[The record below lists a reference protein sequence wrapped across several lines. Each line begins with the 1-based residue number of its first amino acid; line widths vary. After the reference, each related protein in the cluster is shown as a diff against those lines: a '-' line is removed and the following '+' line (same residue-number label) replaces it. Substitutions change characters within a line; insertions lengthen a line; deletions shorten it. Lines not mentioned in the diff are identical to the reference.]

1 MPTVF
6 FCRRG
11 TLLYCCISCKKYMTG
26 GPTEPKL
33 TSICPLVCLSL
44 VYVLFISPSRACLVF
59 APHDIPNAHAPSQIQ
74 YTRIFSPPISFSP
87 LFFFLIFTRFQSVT
101 PCCFPSPSLF
111 IMYLP
116 TFSRRVQLGQV
127 EFIRLYSL
135 DNRVDRFRLI

>member
-74 YTRIFSPPISFSP
+74 YKRIFSPPIFFS
-87 LFFFLIFTRFQSVT
+87 LLCSFFLSSPGSNLLRLVAFRPHHFSSCICPHLAGGFNLGKWNSFDFTLWITASIA
-101 PCCFPSPSLF
+101 S
-111 IMYLP
+111 
-116 TFSRRVQLGQV
+116 G
-127 EFIRLYSL
+127 
-135 DNRVDRFRLI
+135 